1 MAVFTLI
8 LFNLPK
14 FSYAEGKDNKPEV
27 NVNIQLS
34 YKDKP
39 VVNTD
44 VQFNGDTEPKI
55 NINIDKDD
63 KDKDKDVDKDVD
75 KDDNDDKD
83 DKDDK
88 DDEGDND
95 SDDSKEN
102 SGGDDEKEYGND
114 SNEGNIDN
122 IKNYEEEAENNNRD
136 VDKDDKDDKDKDIDK
151 DKDYRDDKDKKEK
164 NTNVWLD
171 NISNGFIQHISE
183 YISRQNNIVL
193 ERKNYTINTKD
204 KKVGDTGESGKNPVK
219 PAKSNSKQ
227 INPVEDYDS
236 IIIKIDYLLEKILKV
251 KKEKITGSI
260 GININNIEDLLDTE
274 RIIGKHHILSVID
287 LDEIVDL
294 NYTSDIKTVRET
306 GQTEK
311 LPGFVLNIWNKFKQ
325 LIILYG

>member
-1 MAVFTLI
+1 MSEIRLNRILKVLFLIFVYMAVFTLI

-14 FSYAEGKDNKPEV
+14 FSYAEDKDNKPEV
-27 NVNIQLS
+27 NVNIQLN

-55 NINIDKDD
+55 NINIDKED
-63 KDKDKDVDKDVD
+63 KD
-75 KDDNDDKD
+75 N
-83 DKDDK
+83 
-88 DDEGDND
+88 
-95 SDDSKEN
+95 
-102 SGGDDEKEYGND
+102 
-114 SNEGNIDN
+114 
-122 IKNYEEEAENNNRD
+122 KN
-136 VDKDDKDDKDKDIDK
+136 
-151 DKDYRDDKDKKEK
+151 KKKK

-171 NISNGFIQHISE
+171 NISNGFIQYISK
-183 YISRQNNIVL
+183 YISRQNNSVL
-193 ERKNYTINTKD
+193 AGKNYTINIKD
-204 KKVGDTGESGKNPVK
+204 KKVGDTGESNKNPVK
-219 PAKSNSKQ
+219 QVKSNSKQ
-227 INPVEDYDS
+227 INPVEDHDS

-251 KKEKITGSI
+251 KKEKITSSI

-274 RIIGKHHILSVID
+274 KIIEKHHILAVID
-287 LDEIVDL
+287 LDEIIDL